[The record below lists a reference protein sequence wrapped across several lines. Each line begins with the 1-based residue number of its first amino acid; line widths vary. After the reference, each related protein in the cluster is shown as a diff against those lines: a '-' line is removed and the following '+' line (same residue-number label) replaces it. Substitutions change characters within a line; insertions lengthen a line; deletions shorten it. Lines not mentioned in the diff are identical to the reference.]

1 MKLSVRLARICRRFF
16 RSSLIRPRRATRDA
30 DAITAARHWR
40 YDALAAFRLIESGIT
55 YPHTIPMLAEKRRCW
70 MHVQTKK
77 TASKPS
83 TARNAALA
91 FALAALA
98 FALTALSTV
107 KPAFGQESAA
117 ASAPAASSSTLNGNW
132 GVPEGR
138 MLFPH
143 DWARGYADFS
153 LAPPHNE
160 PDLGRCSAVLLN
172 ASSTCNDYARYL
184 LSGYLE
190 IQPVGRTILRHA
202 FFFWQP
208 MFSFGRNI
216 PQIDYTWSMAPIAY
230 DRALGLGFEL
240 PKNLE
245 FRLTQHQVDWLGRY
259 SNNNLGAADL
269 HTNGPYGLYTT
280 VGVRWYFGGYG
291 RSHQ

>member
-1 MKLSVRLARICRRFF
+1 
-16 RSSLIRPRRATRDA
+16 
-30 DAITAARHWR
+30 
-40 YDALAAFRLIESGIT
+40 
-55 YPHTIPMLAEKRRCW
+55 
-70 MHVQTKK
+70 MHAQTKK
-77 TASKPS
+77 TASLLATTRIAS
-83 TARNAALA
+83 AVGALIALVAVLTVGTA
-91 FALAALA
+91 
-98 FALTALSTV
+98 V
-107 KPAFGQESAA
+107 VPAYGQESAN
-117 ASAPAASSSTLNGNW
+117 ASAPAGSLNALNDNW

-138 MLFPH
+138 TLFPH

-172 ASSTCNDYARYL
+172 ASSQCNDYARYL

-291 RSHQ
+291 RSH